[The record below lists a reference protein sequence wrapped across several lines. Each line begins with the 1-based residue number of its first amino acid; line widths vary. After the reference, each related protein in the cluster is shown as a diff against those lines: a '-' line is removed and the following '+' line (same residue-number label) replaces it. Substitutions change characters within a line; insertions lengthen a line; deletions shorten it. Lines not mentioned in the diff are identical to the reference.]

1 MLGWMRK
8 FVKSK
13 WALTL
18 LFIPLIIS
26 FGVLG
31 ANDPFQGV
39 SGGGFVQVGDHQVRQ
54 KDINDEVDQEL
65 ERARQETGKVY
76 SHKEAAQ
83 QGLTQQVLNRQI
95 YRASVL
101 AYGDKIG
108 VKASPSAVTN
118 ALNGTPAFKD
128 SLGRLDLNA
137 VRDRAGKM
145 GFTSVAAFEKALRN
159 DMTVNYIQTAAFSGL
174 TTPEILTKPLM
185 TYFGETRTVTMAR
198 LSGTSIPEPKAPTD
212 AELKAWYDKNTARFA
227 QPERRRIS
235 VLTYSPE
242 DFKDKVQVSEA
253 DIKASYDKRI
263 REFSEAETRNIAQF
277 SGTRE
282 ELQTFVDVVKQG
294 VSLED
299 AVKRA
304 PGVSRMDLMVKPGDL
319 KDKQYDEGVFSFP
332 ANQLLGPFQV
342 GEANWYAVQVMSI
355 TPGPA
360 KPLAEVAEQVKSDL
374 QIAEA
379 KRMFD
384 GSYDTFYDMAG
395 GIPLEEISAEI
406 GAPVIQL
413 MPVDAGGMTVKRAQS
428 SLLAKHP
435 AALRSMF
442 SLSAG
447 QMTDV
452 IEEENER
459 GIFRVDE
466 VVAPYTLSF
475 EDAKNDVRTLYLAE
489 QVKLAADKLTNDMV
503 AAVKSGRA
511 FDQAAAAS
519 KMTVLGAVQL
529 VRGSEPRVDPQ
540 VQEFAYTMKGGD
552 TAIARGA
559 GGEPWVVRL
568 DKVETLPP
576 EMEAM
581 MKSQITSQTE
591 QTLLTDMQEAFF
603 RGVQKEVTVKTNQKA
618 IDDYFT
624 KLTAEDVVQ

>member
-13 WALTL
+13 WAFTL

-26 FGVLG
+26 FGIFG
-31 ANDPFQGV
+31 FNDPFQGV

-54 KDINDEVDQEL
+54 KDVNDEVDQEL
-65 ERARQETGKVY
+65 ERARQETGKVF

-83 QGLTQQVLNRQI
+83 QGLTQQVLTRQI

-101 AYGDKIG
+101 AFGDKIG

-118 ALNGTPAFKD
+118 ALNSTPAFKD
-128 SLGRLDLNA
+128 SLGRLDLDA
-137 VRDRAGKM
+137 VRDRAGRM
-145 GFTSVAAFEKALRN
+145 GFNSVAAFEEALRN

-174 TTPEILTKPLM
+174 STPEVLTKPLM
-185 TYFGETRTVTMAR
+185 TYFGETRTVIMAR

-235 VLTYSPE
+235 VLTYSAE
-242 DFKDKVQVSEA
+242 DFKDKVQISEA

-263 REFSEAETRNIAQF
+263 REFSEPETRNIAQF

-282 ELQTFVDVVKQG
+282 ELQTFVDIVKQG

-299 AVKRA
+299 ALKRSQS
-304 PGVSRMDLMVKPGDL
+304 VTRMDLMVKPGDL

-342 GEANWYAVQVMSI
+342 GEAAWYAVQVMSI

-360 KPLAEVAEQVKSDL
+360 KPLPEVSEQVKSDL
-374 QIAEA
+374 QVVEA

-384 GSYDTFYDMAG
+384 ASYDTFYDMAG
-395 GIPLEEISAEI
+395 GVSLEEIGAEI

-413 MPVDAGGMTVKRAQS
+413 MPTDAGGMTVKRAQS
-428 SLLAKHP
+428 SLLTKHSE
-435 AALRSMF
+435 ALRSLF

-459 GIFRVDE
+459 GLFRVDE
-466 VVAPYTLSF
+466 IVAPYTLSF
-475 EDAKNDVRTLYLAE
+475 EDAKADVRLLYLAE
-489 QVKLAADKLTNDMV
+489 QVKLAAGKLTNDMV
-503 AAVKSGRA
+503 AAVKSGRT
-511 FDQAAAAS
+511 FEQAAAAS

-529 VRGSEPRVDPQ
+529 IRGSEPRVDPQ
-540 VQEFAYTMKGGD
+540 VQEFAYTMKAGD
-552 TAIARGA
+552 TAVARGA
-559 GGEPWVVRL
+559 GGEPWVLRL
-568 DKVETLPP
+568 DKVEPLSP

-581 MKSQITSQTE
+581 MKAQISTQIE
-591 QTLLTDMQEAFF
+591 QTLLSDVQEAFF

-618 IDDYFT
+618 IDDYFANLT
-624 KLTAEDVVQ
+624 KDEAQ